1 MPDLLVETTEGIELR
16 YELAGPGSRSAAAIL
31 DAFLLAMG
39 FLALLV
45 LVAIL
50 GGVSF
55 VLLAGALVIVVA
67 YQVGF
72 GILADGQTPGKKAL
86 GIRVVDQEGIPASRV
101 QHVLRGLFFPLE
113 AFVTV
118 PVPLGVI
125 VMAATPRRQRLGD
138 LVAGTVV
145 VRESRAY
152 LAGELEAV
160 VDPARRSLGLVPA
173 HRARFDAFDQ
183 EFVRGL
189 LSRSEIDP
197 AVRRRLFVKSARHYM
212 ERLGLERPG
221 GQHLDLE
228 PEAARSILR
237 EIYAFLGEPRAKR
250 ASLTA
255 KEALKP

>member
-16 YELAGPGSRSAAAIL
+16 YELAGPGSRSAAALL
-31 DAFLLAMG
+31 DAFLLAVG
-39 FLALLV
+39 FIALFV
-45 LVAIL
+45 LFVIL
-50 GGVSF
+50 GGVSI
-55 VLLAGALVIVVA
+55 VLVAGALVILVA

-101 QHVLRGLFFPLE
+101 QHLLRGLFFPLE
-113 AFVTV
+113 VFVTV

-145 VRESRAY
+145 VRESAAY
-152 LAGELEAV
+152 AAREPEV
-160 VDPARRSLGLVPA
+160 IMDPARRSLELVPA

-183 EFVRGL
+183 EFVRAL

-197 AVRRRLFVKSARHYM
+197 AVRRRLLVKSARHYL
-212 ERLGLERPG
+212 ERLGLERLGAQDPG
-221 GQHLDLE
+221 LE
-228 PEAARSILR
+228 SEAARSILR
-237 EIYAFLGEPRAKR
+237 EIHAFLSEPRAKR
-250 ASLTA
+250 VALAA
-255 KEALKP
+255 KEAVKS